1 MEKLNIKKLI
11 ANDIVNYGMDKTMN
25 FQYIVSLDD
34 FLNDYDEETKT
45 YIKANIA
52 DIEKEILNH
61 ESVSDLS
68 FDKTRNEFDM
78 VFYINSLLNPLERK
92 IYDYIS
98 REDLDADIE
107 LDEVREIAYNI
118 ENSKSYDEL
127 IKTSILNKYCKD
139 DLLL

>member
-25 FQYIVSLDD
+25 FQYIFSLDD
-34 FLNDYDEETKT
+34 FLADYDEETKN
-45 YIKANIA
+45 YIKANIN
-52 DIEKEILNH
+52 DIEKEIINH
-61 ESVSDLS
+61 EGVSDLS
-68 FDKTRNEFDM
+68 FDKTRNEFNM
-78 VFYINSLLNPLERK
+78 VFYIDSLLNPLERK

-98 REDLDADIE
+98 KEDLDDDIE

-118 ENSKSYDEL
+118 ENSKDYDE
-127 IKTSILNKYCKD
+127 IVKTSVMNKYSKD